1 MARRKQVLY
10 WCVLALLLAGWL
22 YIAWNVPY
30 THDDWDWG
38 LPEGLERWLSG
49 ALNNRYAGT
58 FFVLAMTR
66 SQLVKTAVMGG
77 CMFLISLLLGRLAG
91 RGQPDR
97 AFSVTVV
104 TAALLFTTPMD
115 SWQQSLGWVSAFANF
130 VVAAV
135 FLLLVLLLWQRAFSA
150 PLSRVQGTKLGAA
163 LFFLCLAAQLFAE
176 HLTLILLCAAA
187 AVLLLIRLSIGGSGR
202 RLRSPD
208 VGSSMTIGGR
218 EVQEDFVGT
227 LATQTGLV
235 AVLADGM
242 GKAYGARIASRT
254 AVETFLDLFRDYN
267 AFDNPQY
274 YFRKSFHAANRAIL
288 RELGDEGY
296 GAASVGVAMIRE
308 NWLFYAVVGNVKL
321 CVFRNGD
328 LVPVSAGHT
337 LDVLAEQSFRTGR
350 LSREDALVMLENHR
364 LYNYLGQDSFK
375 DIEIFDRP
383 ISLQRGD
390 IIVLMSDGLYE
401 LIPWKEI
408 EDVLSGGQD
417 CQSMAYALMEKV
429 NQNSAEDR
437 DNASVILLRWDGSTT

>member
-1 MARRKQVLY
+1 MGRKDRVTL
-10 WCVLALLLAGWL
+10 
-22 YIAWNVPY
+22 
-30 THDDWDWG
+30 
-38 LPEGLERWLSG
+38 EG
-49 ALNNRYAGT
+49 
-58 FFVLAMTR
+58 
-66 SQLVKTAVMGG
+66 
-77 CMFLISLLLGRLAG
+77 
-91 RGQPDR
+91 
-97 AFSVTVV
+97 
-104 TAALLFTTPMD
+104 
-115 SWQQSLGWVSAFANF
+115 
-130 VVAAV
+130 
-135 FLLLVLLLWQRAFSA
+135 
-150 PLSRVQGTKLGAA
+150 
-163 LFFLCLAAQLFAE
+163 
-176 HLTLILLCAAA
+176 
-187 AVLLLIRLSIGGSGR
+187 
-202 RLRSPD
+202 
-208 VGSSMTIGGR
+208 
-218 EVQEDFVGT
+218 
-227 LATQTGLV
+227 
-235 AVLADGM
+235 
-242 GKAYGARIASRT
+242 GKAYDAANNPDPPVRRRSGPAAHPAVHRRQRQAVTQPRCGKLHDASRT